1 MKLILLV
8 CPFLSGFF
16 SWVFSLQGFFRSS
29 LLSPPPPPFSNL
41 PILLSFFQSPLGQ
54 VRTSKLWTNVWII
67 TFLSSPVTSISVRF
81 CVQFLILPEHGH
93 HPLARPIWKFLAGF
107 HSLCSLLMAPPASIQ
122 WEEPAPFLF
131 VLSKSDSFIKF
142 LLSCSL
148 LKR

>member
-8 CPFLSGFF
+8 FPFLSGFF
-16 SWVFSLQGFFRSS
+16 SWVFSLRGFFRSS
-29 LLSPPPPPFSNL
+29 LLSPRPLHLVICPFFC
-41 PILLSFFQSPLGQ
+41 PFFQSPLGQ
-54 VRTSKLWTNVWII
+54 VRTSKLWINVWKI

-81 CVQFLILPEHGH
+81 RVQLLILPEHGH
-93 HPLARPIWKFLAGF
+93 HPLAWPIWKFLAGF